1 VESVLECLP
10 PGSRVAILRLRSL
23 GDCVLTTP
31 ALDILKR
38 CRGDLRVAVVVEDR
52 FRAIFEDNPDVDEIM
67 PPESG
72 ALRKWSPRL
81 CLNLHGGSRSGW
93 MTAGSGARYRAGFGH
108 YRHQFAYNVRIP
120 RAQEILGVER
130 TVHTAEHLASA
141 MFYLGAPVTEIPRAK
156 LVAQDGGPMPGAGGR
171 GKHSDST
178 FAVIHP
184 VAATPEKTWRADGFL
199 AVAEHLKASGL
210 EPLFIG
216 AAGDDLSPFHSY
228 RTLAGA
234 PLSEIKTLLSTASL
248 FVGNDSGPAH
258 MAAAFGVPEVVIFG
272 SSDPAIW
279 GPWRTVSHV
288 IAAPGGIGRVGDAAV
303 LEALQRL
310 RVPA

>member
-10 PGSRVAILRLRSL
+10 RGSRVAILRLRSL

-67 PPESG
+67 RPELG
-72 ALRKWSPRL
+72 ALRKWNPWL
-81 CLNLHGGSRSGW
+81 CLNLHGGSRSAW

-108 YRHQFAYNVRIP
+108 YRHQFVYNVRIP
-120 RAQEILGVER
+120 RAQQILGVRR

-141 MFYLGAPVTEIPRAK
+141 MFYLGAPVAEIPRAK
-156 LVAQDGGPMPGAGGR
+156 LVVSAGVPVSGNA
-171 GKHSDST
+171 GKDAYAT
-178 FAVIHP
+178 IHP

-199 AVAEHLKASGL
+199 AVAGHLKQSGL
-210 EPLFIG
+210 EPVFIG
-216 AAGDDLSPFHSY
+216 SAADDLSPFAAY
-228 RTLAGA
+228 RTIAGA
-234 PLSEIKTLLSTASL
+234 PLSEIKTLLSSASL

-258 MAAAFGVPEVVIFG
+258 MAAAFGVPSVVIFG
-272 SSDPAIW
+272 NSDAAIW
-279 GPWRTVSHV
+279 GPWRTVSQV
-288 IAAPGGIGRVGDAAV
+288 VASPGGISRVGAAQV
-303 LEALQRL
+303 LDALQLL
-310 RVPA
+310 RVHA